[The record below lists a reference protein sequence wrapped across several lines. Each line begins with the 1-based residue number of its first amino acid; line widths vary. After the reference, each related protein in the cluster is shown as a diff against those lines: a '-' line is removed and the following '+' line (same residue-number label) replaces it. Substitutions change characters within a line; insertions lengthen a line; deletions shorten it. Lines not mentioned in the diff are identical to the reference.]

1 MANEEDK
8 PEFEIRD
15 LIRRERH
22 AEVFDWMCKV
32 LGKTPQQLAS
42 EIITQAVVRET
53 PTYREAKGGGG
64 GSSRDLEALA
74 ARLR

>member
-1 MANEEDK
+1 MASEET
-8 PEFEIRD
+8 EFDIRK
-15 LIRRERH
+15 LVKRERH

-32 LGKTPQQLAS
+32 LGKSPQQLAS
-42 EIITQAVVRET
+42 EIITQAVVREA
-53 PTYREAKGGGG
+53 PVYRESRGGGG